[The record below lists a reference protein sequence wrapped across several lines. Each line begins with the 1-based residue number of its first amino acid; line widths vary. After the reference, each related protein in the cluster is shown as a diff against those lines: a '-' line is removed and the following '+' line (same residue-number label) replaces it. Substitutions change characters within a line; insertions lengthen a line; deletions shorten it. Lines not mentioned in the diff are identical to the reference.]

1 MGRKVHLINE
11 AGHKIVVESSAL
23 AEDEQLEKS
32 KYSDYD
38 IDVDWYLAN
47 GYMTVEDM
55 IKFIETGIGQ

>member
-11 AGHKIVVESSAL
+11 SGHKIEVESSSL

-47 GYMTVEDM
+47 GYMTVE
-55 IKFIETGIGQ
+55 

>member
-11 AGHKIVVESSAL
+11 SGHKIEVESSAL